1 MDMNALGSIGGFI
14 SKLKFTE
21 FVRDPLNVGLAPSTH
36 KGGHV
41 ASLIEMDFGIRFL
54 FLDRLHGFIA
64 EMGCSHDRKFH
75 VSISLSFL
83 LIITIIKYTIRK
95 AGWQSIRPA
104 NKLKNSKLKY
114 INDNNY
120 QLLAKES
127 VASR

>member
-1 MDMNALGSIGGFI
+1 MDMNALGSIGCFI

-75 VSISLSFL
+75 VSISLSTF
-83 LIITIIKYTIRK
+83 LIITIIKYNISQGGRQGIRLV
-95 AGWQSIRPA
+95 
-104 NKLKNSKLKY
+104 NKLNNSKY
-114 INDNNY
+114 I
-120 QLLAKES
+120 KCK
-127 VASR
+127 